1 MAATVACMLTLRVYN
16 MINFNIRVYQQGVV
30 YRCQLASSQRS
41 GSKKLE
47 TKEPCAAPHALRSAH
62 GSCPRWP
69 RAPTWPPRRASPLH
83 LVLQPLRRRPDED
96 GAVVG
101 DDALA
106 NAAAP
111 PAGAVSAIY
120 KGSLVLDIY

>member
-1 MAATVACMLTLRVYN
+1 MRCDQLMAVAHVGHGHLR
-16 MINFNIRVYQQGVV
+16 G
-30 YRCQLASSQRS
+30 
-41 GSKKLE
+41 
-47 TKEPCAAPHALRSAH
+47 LRGGPAH
-62 GSCPRWP
+62 
-69 RAPTWPPRRASPLH
+69 PLH

-120 KGSLVLDIY
+120 EGSLVLDIY